1 MKFLRKILSSQMGI
15 TLAEML
21 VVVAIMGVM
30 AGVAVPVA
38 TKHLSGT
45 KQRSYDQDLAMIQV
59 AVDSYFTGASNERH
73 LGLRQFPITVLE
85 HLGASVACDDTN
97 TTNFSI
103 LPANPAR
110 GTRGGEPYWV
120 DNGDGLRGA
129 GEDALFPEA
138 TAINDAGSG
147 GFYVSKMVVDEV
159 AYAVDS
165 RGFFIDFHL
174 LVDSK
179 LMKSPPISASIDN
192 GGVPA
197 ESEGSYIWYVDG
209 EGQVNSLLA
218 SFPYNGLHF
227 TGVPISGAL
236 DLRGFQEG
244 VYP

>member
-1 MKFLRKILSSQMGI
+1 MAYVQRLGAESRTRLKFLRKILSSQMGI

-110 GTRGGEPYWV
+110 GTRGG
-120 DNGDGLRGA
+120 
-129 GEDALFPEA
+129 
-138 TAINDAGSG
+138 
-147 GFYVSKMVVDEV
+147 
-159 AYAVDS
+159 
-165 RGFFIDFHL
+165 
-174 LVDSK
+174 
-179 LMKSPPISASIDN
+179 
-192 GGVPA
+192 
-197 ESEGSYIWYVDG
+197 
-209 EGQVNSLLA
+209 
-218 SFPYNGLHF
+218 
-227 TGVPISGAL
+227 
-236 DLRGFQEG
+236 
-244 VYP
+244 